1 MGGSQFSYLWTLSL
15 LSTAITP
22 TRKRQS
28 RDKVP
33 IQVTSERR
41 ECTARNLCVIIGI
54 LEGVVTDHLAST
66 PTPASTVEE
75 LTELRTVTSHR
86 KEASSSSAGRLS

>member
-1 MGGSQFSYLWTLSL
+1 MDVVSPINSHHTHS
-15 LSTAITP
+15 
-22 TRKRQS
+22 KRQS

-41 ECTARNLCVIIGI
+41 ECTARSLCVIIGI

-75 LTELRTVTSHR
+75 LTELRTVTSH
-86 KEASSSSAGRLS
+86 